1 MSVLVDL
8 AQIGLYMLYILLP
21 ILAFYIIYMT
31 LTKAFED
38 MGFTTVE
45 AVIIVFVSFLFGFEI
60 ILFGLNVSNI
70 SLFSYENWVIGIS
83 MGGAVIPIV
92 LSIYLIIKKK
102 ILLKHLLIGIV
113 IVTIITFFATRPVA
127 GKGIVSSFPYWLLPA
142 VCASLMSVMLSWKK
156 YSKAAPLAYISGTLG
171 VLIGADFLHLP
182 QLLQMQTEATT
193 TAVIGGANVFDMVY
207 ITGILAVILDGI
219 LMYHQRSKEAGA

>member
-1 MSVLVDL
+1 MSFPVDL
-8 AQIGLYMLYILLP
+8 VQIGLYLLYILLP

-60 ILFGLNVSNI
+60 ILFGVNI
-70 SLFSYENWVIGIS
+70 STLSLFSYENWIIGIS
-83 MGGAVIPIV
+83 MGGAVIPIL
-92 LSIYLIIKKK
+92 LSIYLIIRKN
-102 ILLKHLLIGIV
+102 LASKHLLIGIV
-113 IVTIITFFATRPVA
+113 TVTIITFLVTRPVA
-127 GKGIVSSFPYWLLPA
+127 GKGIVSAFPYWLLPA
-142 VCASLMSVMLSWKK
+142 VCASLISVILSWKTF
-156 YSKAAPLAYISGTLG
+156 SKAAPLAYISGTIG

-182 QLLQMQTEATT
+182 QLLQIRTT
-193 TAVIGGANVFDMVY
+193 STTMAVVGGANVFDMVY

-219 LMYHQRSKEAGA
+219 LMYHQRSKEAKP

>member
-1 MSVLVDL
+1 MPVLVDL
-8 AQIGLYMLYILLP
+8 AQIGLYILYILLP

-45 AVIIVFVSFLFGFEI
+45 AIIIVFVSLLFGFEI
-60 ILFGLNVSNI
+60 IVFGLNISNI
-70 SLFSYENWVIGIS
+70 PLFSYGNWIVGIS

-92 LSIYLIIKKK
+92 LSLYLFVKKR
-102 ILLKHLLIGIV
+102 LVLKHLLIGIG
-113 IVTIITFFATRPVA
+113 IVAIIAFLVTRPVA

-142 VCASLMSVMLSWKK
+142 VCASLISAILSWKAF
-156 YSKAAPLAYISGTLG
+156 SKAAPLAYISGTIG
-171 VLIGADFLHLP
+171 VLIGADFLHLS
-182 QLLQMQTEATT
+182 QLLQMQTASTT
-193 TAVIGGANVFDMVY
+193 MAIIGGANVFDMVY

-219 LMYHQRSKEAGA
+219 LMYRQRSKEANI